1 MPTPGSLDATDLR
14 HVDVGVVVW
23 SRSRGH
29 EGVFDDGTQ
38 IDPVG
43 GLVVDVTE
51 MVDVETGEMT
61 RAYVVVDTWRGR
73 VRLRRLSE
81 ADVDRSTMEAAAP
94 GQIARAVRQLC
105 EEVALDGRRRLR
117 SGVFVA
123 EHATL
128 VAYAQRLVGLLWSS
142 AA

>member
-1 MPTPGSLDATDLR
+1 MPTPGSLEATDLR

-38 IDPVG
+38 VEPIG
-43 GLVVDVTE
+43 GLVVDI
-51 MVDVETGEMT
+51 VDEVDPETGEVV
-61 RAYVVVDTWRGR
+61 RAFVVVDTWRGR
-73 VRLRRLSE
+73 LRLRRLPE

-94 GQIARAVRQLC
+94 GQIARVLRQLC

-117 SGVFVA
+117 SGVYVA
-123 EHATL
+123 EHSTL
-128 VAYAQRLVGLLWSS
+128 LRYAGRLDGLLWSG

>member
-1 MPTPGSLDATDLR
+1 MPTPGSLEATDLR

-38 IDPVG
+38 VEPIG

-51 MVDVETGEMT
+51 MVDDETGEMT

-73 VRLRRLSE
+73 LRLRRLPE
-81 ADVDRSTMEAAAP
+81 GDVDRSTMEAAAP

-117 SGVFVA
+117 SGVFTGD
-123 EHATL
+123 HATM
-128 VAYAQRLVGLLWSS
+128 VNYARRLAGLLS
-142 AA
+142 